1 MQKSVKHLVTLAM
14 FTTMA
19 LVIFVVEAQIPV
31 PVPIPGIKLGLAN
44 IITLFVLQKYRVR
57 DALAVL
63 VLRIF
68 LGSLFAGTLV
78 SCLYSLSG
86 GLLCLVGMALLCRLL
101 QNRYLWFVSV
111 CGAILHNIG
120 QILAAMLVMQTTQ
133 VIWYLPFLLISGCVT
148 GLFTGLAATYLI
160 RHWKRTESAKQ
171 KKNETKTISA
181 EHLA

>member
-68 LGSLFAGTLV
+68 LGSLFTGTLV

-86 GLLCLVGMALLCRLL
+86 GLLC

>member
-68 LGSLFAGTLV
+68 LGSLFTGHW
-78 SCLYSLSG
+78 S
-86 GLLCLVGMALLCRLL
+86 
-101 QNRYLWFVSV
+101 
-111 CGAILHNIG
+111 
-120 QILAAMLVMQTTQ
+120 AAC
-133 VIWYLPFLLISGCVT
+133 I
-148 GLFTGLAATYLI
+148 
-160 RHWKRTESAKQ
+160 H
-171 KKNETKTISA
+171 
-181 EHLA
+181 

>member
-1 MQKSVKHLVTLAM
+1 MQKSVKHLVTLAI

-68 LGSLFAGTLV
+68 LGSLFTGTLV
-78 SCLYSLSG
+78 SCLY
-86 GLLCLVGMALLCRLL
+86 
-101 QNRYLWFVSV
+101 
-111 CGAILHNIG
+111 
-120 QILAAMLVMQTTQ
+120 
-133 VIWYLPFLLISGCVT
+133 
-148 GLFTGLAATYLI
+148 
-160 RHWKRTESAKQ
+160 
-171 KKNETKTISA
+171 
-181 EHLA
+181 